1 MTCQHNQTCS
11 NIRFCQSCN
20 RQVGVYLQMIVLPRL
35 CLSGFVYLC
44 WPGGIDV
51 NDPVHDKTSLL
62 QLRMVTIFST
72 NNSSIVFPNSSGPT
86 TISVITRRSCLG
98 GGRVAEVDCARTEV
112 EKFFFWKIEPRSFF
126 RCKFTFWWGV
136 LDFDSIIS
144 FQAHKWLPSVLQ
156 HDKVFFAKRYFQQ
169 INLRYFQPGLE
180 RSQPWETTRVAEI
193 LSHNHHSYNCLQVKI
208 C

>member
-44 WPGGIDV
+44 YHGGIHVIDS
-51 NDPVHDKTSLL
+51 DHDKTSLL

-72 NNSSIVFPNSSGPT
+72 NNSSIVFPKLKWRNNNFCDHQEKLFGREASGWGWLCPHW
-86 TISVITRRSCLG
+86 G
-98 GGRVAEVDCARTEV
+98 GEV
-112 EKFFFWKIEPRSFF
+112 FFWKIEPRSFF

-156 HDKVFFAKRYFQQ
+156 HDKVFFRKTLFPA
-169 INLRYFQPGLE
+169 N
-180 RSQPWETTRVAEI
+180 
-193 LSHNHHSYNCLQVKI
+193 
-208 C
+208 